1 MDDNKI
7 RELFKRSKD
16 KRLPREAR
24 QQAARELEWIK
35 YRNDRRP
42 SMTYK
47 KFMFYEMLT
56 SLGSTL
62 CFGWMAAEEISG
74 TKSSR
79 FNIVFFPV
87 IMAFLIVVLLIYVS
101 KQGKYKTEPAD
112 ELAKEN
118 LTKAGDLAFRIIFI
132 TVIVF
137 VFIMGLVTDLEGTFT
152 ISWYSLLFVLVAFTS
167 LQSSLQKIIFF
178 KLDGKETAEEE

>member
-1 MDDNKI
+1 MEDNKI

-101 KQGKYKTEPAD
+101 KQSKYKIEPAD
-112 ELAKEN
+112 DLAKDN
-118 LTKAGDLAFRIIFI
+118 MSKSGYYSFLFIFTAAI
-132 TVIVF
+132 LFVF
-137 VFIMGLVTDLEGTFT
+137 VMGIVTDLDGTFT
-152 ISWYSLLFVLVAFTS
+152 ISWNSLLYLLVAFSTLQTS
-167 LQSSLQKIIFF
+167 CQKMIFF
-178 KLDGKETAEEE
+178 ILDGKEMPEEE